1 VELHVEPSAKTT
13 MNRLLLLILVTTC
26 IAPLRLDART
36 NAVPDGSKFLARFV
50 GRSPCREIAN
60 EIGASVPDQC
70 FKLKW
75 DITLFQDEV
84 TGAPTTYRIDATL
97 YRQSPRVGKW
107 KIVSGTA
114 HHPNAIIYELE
125 AASSH
130 GAIRLLKA
138 DDNIMFFVGQ
148 DGRLMVGN
156 TNFSYTLNRADE
168 KFSGN

>member
-1 VELHVEPSAKTT
+1 
-13 MNRLLLLILVTTC
+13 MNKLLLLILATTC

-36 NAVPDGSKFLARFV
+36 NAVPDGSKFFARFV

-60 EIGASVPDQC
+60 EIRASVPDQC
-70 FKLKW
+70 FKIKW

-107 KIVSGTA
+107 KIVSATA

-125 AASSH
+125 AASGH
-130 GAIRLLKA
+130 GSIRLLKA

-156 TNFSYTLNRADE
+156 ADFSYTLNRADE
-168 KFSGN
+168 K

>member
-1 VELHVEPSAKTT
+1 
-13 MNRLLLLILVTTC
+13 MNKLLLLILATTC

-36 NAVPDGSKFLARFV
+36 NAVPDGSKCFARFV

-70 FKLKW
+70 FKIKW
-75 DITLFQDEV
+75 DITLFHDEV

-114 HHPNAIIYELE
+114 HHPKAIIYELE
-125 AASSH
+125 AASGH
-130 GAIRLLKA
+130 GAIRLFKA

-156 TNFSYTLNRADE
+156 ADFSYTLNRVDQKFAD
-168 KFSGN
+168 N